1 MKTNPVRVPE
11 TVHSEIQAAARVLG
25 CNASELL
32 ERAWLTFRH
41 SQEFVEDFE
50 QAKKAFS
57 VGDFDRIAFQLHDQA
72 TLRAKRRADA
82 VGALR
87 RDG

>member
-32 ERAWLTFRH
+32 ERAWLTFRQ
-41 SQEFVEDFE
+41 SSEFVEDFE

-57 VGDFDRIAFQLHDQA
+57 VGDLDRIAYQLHDQA
-72 TLRAKRRADA
+72 TLRAQRRATA
-82 VGALR
+82 VRALR
-87 RDG
+87 HE